1 MSFNMKFIFWLGF
14 YAFSFGFT
22 SAGYAAPS
30 PSSVPIY
37 EDPLVTVYDD
47 EPSDGTYHLAV
58 VHKAGLSDPLFD
70 VSVVKDKDQ
79 YGFDTVTYQLSEIN
93 VKHVALWMGD
103 AFLDSSVRKIVVEH
117 YLEGYVLDPAPV
129 LSSGYGRG
137 RPIAS
142 YSLINQNRVNSRPSQ
157 RTQGVAQRP
166 PKWILQQAE
175 PTSDHWQIGRSYI
188 NTFDEASKW
197 RKDSHIEKL
206 NQERRGRVNSLVSG
220 SATDDLT
227 EYGYVWADTIA
238 HNGDRTY
245 YLVNSDS
252 RGRLNIVVV
261 HDNINESDYIVDL
274 DPLLTRSERGRFTLS
289 YLLTEDEIKRFN
301 QSASKALR
309 HIDPRT
315 TKVQIAHHIRGKTLG
330 LVYREG
336 VLGDTDIPVFS
347 NEFQWHDDLNT
358 WRPSYETPTERNAS
372 GIGRFYRS
380 RYSLESIR
388 EYILMSNR
396 QREDRSFLASRPPIE
411 ELYLA
416 LNRASPA
423 VRQRWVKYALWTDA
437 YWVFYDLPIG
447 RQLIDGQFDR
457 VAIDS
462 DFRSLYVGYI
472 QAYSDMCKDYIKNP
486 TTIEHVYTQKEVDG
500 YGITLN
506 KETTRYRVTM
516 ETNAL
521 ANYEK
526 YYNNQSDSGRAAI
539 SVFSSL
545 LKGGKGLGGAAGR
558 SLSVKNTAEAFV
570 KIGKC
575 QSPTQQRFAENLLRR
590 ASEQMPLSG
599 YVKARVI
606 AQVAPPKL
614 DVLPSDLKRALVI
627 KAVNQKPDVVWF
639 TENQAYEFP
648 GLLAL
653 DNVATDFL
661 LVKLLDKELT
671 KETWESMLI
680 SRWQYDV
687 YEKNEK
693 NLVGGR
699 FFSRESSQHQPTIER
714 VDKYL
719 PEFQNWMRERAVSL
733 PDRFTLLMNVRVL
746 PYGSEFDVRP
756 QLQGCSIPT
765 DNQAFYTKQQA
776 YLKELAAESYQAR
789 QYCQTKNRPNLR
801 AYNKCLRTS
810 DQLTCGNQAQEK
822 LLACIDKKV
831 VSSELSP
838 ITFDGLGSTL
848 NKQACGG
855 SSAMIRN
862 QPQKLYS
869 EQNVIKS
876 LPASHVNV
884 QLAFESDISMPK
896 VDRETFDQQQSNATL
911 TFTVEITGADILP
924 RAAGEE
930 IAEINLKL
938 DSKVV
943 NAQYQFSPVPQKR
956 QRRRR
961 F

>member
-1 MSFNMKFIFWLGF
+1 
-14 YAFSFGFT
+14 
-22 SAGYAAPS
+22 
-30 PSSVPIY
+30 
-37 EDPLVTVYDD
+37 
-47 EPSDGTYHLAV
+47 
-58 VHKAGLSDPLFD
+58 
-70 VSVVKDKDQ
+70 
-79 YGFDTVTYQLSEIN
+79 
-93 VKHVALWMGD
+93 
-103 AFLDSSVRKIVVEH
+103 
-117 YLEGYVLDPAPV
+117 
-129 LSSGYGRG
+129 
-137 RPIAS
+137 
-142 YSLINQNRVNSRPSQ
+142 
-157 RTQGVAQRP
+157 
-166 PKWILQQAE
+166 
-175 PTSDHWQIGRSYI
+175 
-188 NTFDEASKW
+188 
-197 RKDSHIEKL
+197 
-206 NQERRGRVNSLVSG
+206 
-220 SATDDLT
+220 
-227 EYGYVWADTIA
+227 
-238 HNGDRTY
+238 
-245 YLVNSDS
+245 
-252 RGRLNIVVV
+252 
-261 HDNINESDYIVDL
+261 
-274 DPLLTRSERGRFTLS
+274 
-289 YLLTEDEIKRFN
+289 
-301 QSASKALR
+301 
-309 HIDPRT
+309 
-315 TKVQIAHHIRGKTLG
+315 
-330 LVYREG
+330 
-336 VLGDTDIPVFS
+336 
-347 NEFQWHDDLNT
+347 
-358 WRPSYETPTERNAS
+358 
-372 GIGRFYRS
+372 
-380 RYSLESIR
+380 
-388 EYILMSNR
+388 
-396 QREDRSFLASRPPIE
+396 
-411 ELYLA
+411 
-416 LNRASPA
+416 
-423 VRQRWVKYALWTDA
+423 
-437 YWVFYDLPIG
+437 
-447 RQLIDGQFDR
+447 
-457 VAIDS
+457 
-462 DFRSLYVGYI
+462 
-472 QAYSDMCKDYIKNP
+472 
-486 TTIEHVYTQKEVDG
+486 
-500 YGITLN
+500 
-506 KETTRYRVTM
+506 
-516 ETNAL
+516 
-521 ANYEK
+521 
-526 YYNNQSDSGRAAI
+526 
-539 SVFSSL
+539 
-545 LKGGKGLGGAAGR
+545 
-558 SLSVKNTAEAFV
+558 
-570 KIGKC
+570 
-575 QSPTQQRFAENLLRR
+575 
-590 ASEQMPLSG
+590 MPLSG

-661 LVKLLDKELT
+661 LVKLLDRELT

-810 DQLTCGNQAQEK
+810 DQLTCANQAQEK

-838 ITFDGLGSTL
+838 ITFDGLDSTL

-896 VDRETFDQQQSNATL
+896 IDRETFDQQQSNATL